1 MRMRDGFM
9 NPTVVIR
16 VQVSVYRSFSVNKLF
31 KNEKIRKNERK
42 RSGEGGMGFEKERTN
57 MLLSQAPR
65 TTFCSSGVNLQEE
78 TTS

>member
-1 MRMRDGFM
+1 M
-9 NPTVVIR
+9 
-16 VQVSVYRSFSVNKLF
+16 K
-31 KNEKIRKNERK
+31 EKDQER
-42 RSGEGGMGFEKERTN
+42 EMGFEKERTN